1 MPVSKK
7 RGLKPVPTD
16 HAKAADTV
24 YVGCKMPNG
33 LVLQNCALE
42 QVREAVPGG
51 FKDVPMYRRLPETYR
66 LNGSSMTH
74 EQRMS
79 GDVGYPIVHG
89 TAITGGVPRE
99 FWEKWFDDNKH
110 SELVRNNIVFAHRE
124 ESSVRAMAAAYA
136 KQKTGLEPLDPDP
149 DAIARIIKPQR
160 GMRLEL
166 LNDRA

>member
-1 MPVSKK
+1 MPVSK
-7 RGLKPVPTD
+7 RRIKPVPSVQP
-16 HAKAADTV
+16 KVVDTV

-33 LVLQNCALE
+33 LILQNFVTE

-51 FKDVPMYRRLPETYR
+51 YKDVPMSRRLPEAYR
-66 LNGSSMTH
+66 VNGVSLTH

-89 TAITGGVPRE
+89 TAITGGIPRE
-99 FWEKWFDDNKH
+99 FWEKWLDANKR
-110 SELVRNNIVFAHRE
+110 SELVQNHIVFAHRD

-149 DAIARIIKPQR
+149 DAIARIIRPAR

-166 LNDRA
+166 LTDRA